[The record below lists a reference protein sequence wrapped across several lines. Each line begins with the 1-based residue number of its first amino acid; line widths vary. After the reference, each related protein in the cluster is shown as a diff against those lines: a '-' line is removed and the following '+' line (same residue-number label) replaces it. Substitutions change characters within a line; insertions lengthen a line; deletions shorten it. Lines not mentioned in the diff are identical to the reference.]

1 LRVLTFV
8 FLLIALILIALTKD
22 DDAEIKFKDIH
33 AYR

>member
-8 FLLIALILIALTKD
+8 FLLIALVLIVLTKD
-22 DDAEIKFKDIH
+22 DESEIKFKDFH